1 MKNVSQIMSSLQNK
15 PQFSK
20 LLEYRCINKLKSSL
34 LLSIQNYIKKGY
46 IKNNTLFFILKAR
59 LNKHDEQNNIQMLKT
74 ILNSP
79 MILKSEKFL
88 DCIDIKIDDIV
99 FFVDNNPSKEILLH
113 TTNAHNEIYNE
124 RADGNIEINIQD
136 EKLKQI
142 ANNILTIIKNNR

>member
-79 MILKSEKFL
+79 MILKSEKLL

-99 FFVDNNPSKEILLH
+99 FFVDNNPSKEIVLH
-113 TTNAHNEIYNE
+113 TTNAHNDIYKE

-142 ANNILTIIKNNR
+142 ANNILNIIKNNR

>member
-1 MKNVSQIMSSLQNK
+1 
-15 PQFSK
+15 
-20 LLEYRCINKLKSSL
+20 
-34 LLSIQNYIKKGY
+34 
-46 IKNNTLFFILKAR
+46 
-59 LNKHDEQNNIQMLKT
+59 MLKT